1 MTDRIHIRGLA
12 LETRIGVTEKERS
25 RAQEVLIDIQ
35 LSTDLSRPGLSDDLG
50 DTIDYDALVNEVAG
64 LVRTGERNLLEKLA
78 EEIASL
84 LSAKTGV
91 SGVTVEVMKQHVPVL
106 EEVSGISVRVERGT
120 T

>member
-1 MTDRIHIRGLA
+1 MADRILIRGLA

-25 RAQEVLIDIQ
+25 RPQEVLIHIE
-35 LSTDLSRPGLSDDLG
+35 LTTDLSRPGRSDDLD
-50 DTIDYDALVNEVAG
+50 DTIDYDAVVNEVAG

-84 LSAKTGV
+84 LSAKSGV

>member
-1 MTDRIHIRGLA
+1 MTDRILIRGLA
-12 LETRIGVTEKERS
+12 LETRIGITEKERS
-25 RAQEVLIDIQ
+25 RPQEVLIDIE
-35 LSTDLSRPGLSDDLG
+35 LRTDLSRPGRSDDLS
-50 DTIDYDALVNEVAG
+50 DTTDYDALVNEIAG

-78 EEIASL
+78 AEIASL

-106 EEVSGISVRVERGT
+106 EEVAGISVRVERGT